1 MKVFFEKL
9 FYYRIKNYL
18 CITIERKGIIH
29 TQKIKIMTTL
39 NTMTKE
45 ELLTFLAPL
54 TKLAMQMII
63 AGTLRKNVVRHF
75 TNKGLSLEVA
85 ENLTEIASFKAEQL
99 LKNKAK

>member
-1 MKVFFEKL
+1 MIIKL
-9 FYYRIKNYL
+9 YFCN
-18 CITIERKGIIH
+18 TIIE
-29 TQKIKIMTTL
+29 TAASNNLKIKIMTAL

-63 AGTLRKNVVRHF
+63 AGTLRKNVIRHF

>member
-1 MKVFFEKL
+1 MFANIKSP
-9 FYYRIKNYL
+9 RIFVTSN
-18 CITIERKGIIH
+18 KGIDFYTH
-29 TQKIKIMTTL
+29 KKLTIMTTL

-54 TKLAMQMII
+54 TQLAMQMII

-85 ENLTEIASFKAEQL
+85 ENLTEIALFKAEQL